1 MTDYAGLVE
10 RLRQRERDGL
20 FNGVTVN
27 TPDTV
32 SADAATA
39 IEELQREL
47 ALSEARWDE
56 VGLGESLQ
64 RAEKAEAQLARQQAV
79 IEAARVQHEAYG
91 AYHGL
96 KAALSALD
104 PGSETT

>member
-10 RLRQRERDGL
+10 EARGWSAGESTG
-20 FNGVTVN
+20 
-27 TPDTV
+27 PDKV
-32 SADAATA
+32 SPIWLLHAMATA
-39 IEELQREL
+39 IEELQRERDGARAAL
-47 ALSEARWDE
+47 AKALIDD
-56 VGLGESLQ
+56 V
-64 RAEKAEAQLARQQAV
+64 KAEAQLARQQEV